1 MREEKEEGSTDE
13 NSHSKHKIKVTQVSI
28 IKEKHSR
35 YTPPTNQVW
44 EEKEEESTDE
54 NSHSKY
60 KIKVTHVLI
69 IKEKHS
75 RYTPSTNQ
83 CWEEKEEGITD
94 DSSYSKHKIKVTQ
107 VSVIKKNIQGTHNPL
122 IRCGRKNKREV
133 MVKAAIQNTKQKRH
147 KF

>member
-1 MREEKEEGSTDE
+1 MR
-13 NSHSKHKIKVTQVSI
+13 
-28 IKEKHSR
+28 
-35 YTPPTNQVW
+35 

-107 VSVIKKNIQGTHNPL
+107 VSIIKENIQGTHNPL
-122 IRCGRKNKREV
+122 IRCEREKKRGV
-133 MVKAAIQNTKQKRH
+133 LMKTAIQNTK
-147 KF
+147 